1 MPFAQPQPFLHL
13 IDRVLSATMT
23 ITHDQAMLSMIEG
36 HASEEVGWFR
46 VNHLLPAEEGRWG
59 AVSEENIW
67 KRVRV
72 ETTCAR
78 GQWIRAVYARVDLGV
93 PWAAFFEE
101 PLRKG
106 TTEWGILAGYGLS
119 NALGPSTKPGIDFI
133 TLMPRFGYVF
143 AEIQA
148 NPPLKGSLEG
158 VVEAVPALVA
168 FEDSQTI
175 YGGGFDL
182 LLRCDF
188 AMGTRVV
195 PFLEGGAGI
204 LLSTPQSTDRQSQFR
219 ASQFNFTLQIAPGLR
234 YFLNKRA
241 ALSLEYRFHHISDAN
256 TTEHNPGLN
265 SDVVLLGFSI
275 FQ

>member
-1 MPFAQPQPFLHL
+1 
-13 IDRVLSATMT
+13 
-23 ITHDQAMLSMIEG
+23 ML
-36 HASEEVGWFR
+36 
-46 VNHLLPAEEGRWG
+46 LLTW
-59 AVSEENIW
+59 
-67 KRVRV
+67 
-72 ETTCAR
+72 
-78 GQWIRAVYARVDLGV
+78 GV
-93 PWAAFFEE
+93 PWAGSFEE

-106 TTEWGILAGYGLS
+106 TTEWGIMAGYGLS
-119 NALGPSTKPGIDFI
+119 NSLGPSKSGIDFV

-143 AEIQA
+143 AGIQA

-175 YGGGFDL
+175 YGGGFNL
-182 LLRCDF
+182 LLRYDF
-188 AMGTRVV
+188 ATGTRVV

-219 ASQFNFTLQIAPGLR
+219 ASQFNFTLQIAPGIR

-265 SDVVLLGFSI
+265 SDFVLLGFSI
-275 FQ
+275 FR